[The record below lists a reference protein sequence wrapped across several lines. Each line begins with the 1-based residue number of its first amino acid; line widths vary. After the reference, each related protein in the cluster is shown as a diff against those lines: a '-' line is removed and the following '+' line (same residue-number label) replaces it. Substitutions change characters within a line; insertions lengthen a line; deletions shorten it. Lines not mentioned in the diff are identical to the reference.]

1 MGIGPKVPF
10 PTNLQN
16 QPDYGHGIR
25 GMPKDYYGGI
35 QTDKL
40 GELGIGYVQF
50 YELTGEQKYLNAAI
64 CCADALAAHIR
75 PGDENH
81 TPWPFRLDA
90 HSGKVINGEEYGGM
104 IIAPVPAFRR
114 ADSHPQRPGREVHAS
129 AKGGVGMDHAIPDA
143 QRPLERIF

>member
-1 MGIGPKVPF
+1 
-10 PTNLQN
+10 
-16 QPDYGHGIR
+16 
-25 GMPKDYYGGI
+25 MPKDYYGGI
-35 QTDKL
+35 ETDKL

-50 YELTGEQKYLNAAI
+50 YELTGEQKYLDAAI

-104 IIAPVPAFRR
+104 IVAPV
-114 ADSHPQRPGREVHAS
+114 RPFAELIRIRKGQV
-129 AKGGVGMDHAIPDA
+129 AKYMQARKAAWAWIMQYPMHNNRWSGYFEMS
-143 QRPLERIF
+143 